1 MQQSHLTGAYF
12 KQGDGSFSNSH
23 RPWSKGTFASTRRI
37 RPLFTRW
44 IEAKFG
50 PRARQM
56 ALAPLRRIDR
66 EPTDNSASLDRRG
79 AERISILLKDGWQD
93 VASAA

>member
-1 MQQSHLTGAYF
+1 
-12 KQGDGSFSNSH
+12 
-23 RPWSKGTFASTRRI
+23 
-37 RPLFTRW
+37 
-44 IEAKFG
+44 
-50 PRARQM
+50 M